1 LNKPL
6 RILIADDNIDDVDML
21 LAELRRCG
29 IEPDWQRVETQEDYL
44 CGLVPGLDIII
55 SDYSMPLFGGALA
68 LEILKETGLVIPF
81 IVVSGT
87 IGEDVAVDM
96 MKKGAAD
103 FLIKDR
109 LGRLGQAVE
118 NAMAQSRLRME
129 SQHAQEA
136 MCRTMAD
143 LVEAERKA
151 EAARAE
157 AERANAAKS
166 QFLANMSHE
175 IRTPLNGIIGMT
187 NLTLETHLDRDQREF
202 LGMVKSSAYSLL
214 GLINDILDFSKIEAG
229 KLELDSVDFSLRHCI
244 GGMLKPLAIRADQK
258 GLKLVADISPDAP
271 DNMAGDPL
279 RLRQILINLTDNAIK
294 FTESG
299 EVIVKLIHQPA
310 LKGYNHLHFAIS
322 DTGIG
327 IPAEKQSA
335 IFHAFEQADGSTT
348 RTYGGT
354 GLGLSIASQLIQK
367 MHGRIWI
374 ESKVGEGTTFHFTAR
389 LGVGV
394 AAPAAVPAAPPETQS
409 ELRDAVS
416 IGGDAQRERPTA
428 KTEPARL
435 SLRILLAEDNVI
447 NRALAAGI
455 LEKRGHSLV
464 HAVDGREAVQAA
476 ARETF
481 DLIFMDVQMPE
492 MGGFEATR
500 HIREAELATGRH
512 TPIAAMTAHA
522 MAGDRERS
530 LSAGM
535 DDYLSKPL
543 DKVALLALLDRVS
556 AARFTTER
564 RISKPS
570 LGAELNTLYIRS

>member
-1 LNKPL
+1 MKKPL
-6 RILIADDNIDDVDML
+6 RILFAEDNSDDLEII
-21 LAELRRCG
+21 LAELRRSG
-29 IEPDWQRVETQEDYL
+29 FDPNWRRVETEEDYL
-44 CGLVPGLDIII
+44 NGLVAGLDIII
-55 SDYSMPLFGGALA
+55 SDYSMPQFSCALA
-68 LEILKETGLVIPF
+68 LELLKETGLVIPF

-87 IGEDVAVDM
+87 MGEEVAVDM

-118 NAMAQSRLRME
+118 NAMDQSRLRME
-129 SQHAQEA
+129 SKHAQEA
-136 MCRTMAD
+136 MCKTMAD
-143 LVEAERKA
+143 LIEAEKKA

-166 QFLANMSHE
+166 EFLANMSHE

-187 NLTLETHLDRDQREF
+187 EITLETDLDRDQREY

-214 GLINDILDFSKIEAG
+214 GVVNDILDFSKIEAG
-229 KLELDSVDFSLRHCI
+229 KLELDSIDFSLRHCI
-244 GGMLKPLAIRADQK
+244 GGMLKPLGIRADQK
-258 GLKLVADISPDAP
+258 GLGLVADISPHVP
-271 DNMAGDPL
+271 DNLVGDPL
-279 RLRQILINLTDNAIK
+279 RLRQILMNLTDNAIK
-294 FTESG
+294 FTKSG
-299 EVIVKLIHQPA
+299 EVVVRVIHQPA
-310 LKGYNHLHFAIS
+310 YKGRNHLHFSIS

-335 IFHAFEQADGSTT
+335 IFEAFQQADGSTT

-367 MHGRIWI
+367 MQGRIWL

-389 LGVGV
+389 FGVGV
-394 AAPAAVPAAPPETQS
+394 AAPAAEPANPRQTQS
-409 ELRDAVS
+409 ELRDAIS
-416 IGGDAQRERPTA
+416 IEGDGQRERPTA
-428 KTEPARL
+428 KIEPARL
-435 SLRILLAEDNVI
+435 SLRILLAEDNAI
-447 NRALAAGI
+447 NRALASGI

-464 HAVDGREAVQAA
+464 HAADGREAVQAA

-500 HIREAELATGRH
+500 RIREAELAMGRH

-522 MAGDRERS
+522 MAGDRERC
-530 LSAGM
+530 LTAGM

-556 AARFTTER
+556 AARFDTPAPPV
-564 RISKPS
+564 SPD
-570 LGAELNTLYIRS
+570 AA